1 MLDTPLPSKIK
12 SLLDLIR
19 FNQPIGFFLLMWP
32 CWFGLASLQINQFNL
47 LKWYIF
53 FLFGS
58 FFMRSAGCIIN
69 DIVDIKID
77 KDVTRTSQRPLVTKK
92 ISIMEAIILLIV
104 LLLFSLLILLQFNT
118 KTIILTLFS
127 VPLIIIYPT
136 MKRFT
141 HWPQLALGIIFNWGV
156 LIVSMQFNNYL
167 SISFIILYI
176 GCIFWTLA
184 YDTIYAYQDREDDI
198 KNNIKSTAVLFNQY
212 GKNIILGFYTV
223 FLIIIG
229 FVGFQNTSSITS
241 IFIIILFLFAM
252 IYFFNKW
259 DTKSKK
265 SSNYFFRINNFF
277 GLLCFIYLLIF

>member
-1 MLDTPLPSKIK
+1 MLDTSLPSKIK
-12 SLLDLIR
+12 SFLDLIR
-19 FNQPIGFFLLMWP
+19 FNRPTGFTLLMWP
-32 CWFGLASLQINQFNL
+32 CWFGLASLSINQLTL
-47 LKWYIF
+47 LKWYIL

-58 FFMRSAGCIIN
+58 FLMRSAGCIIN
-69 DIVDIKID
+69 DIIDINLD
-77 KDVTRTSQRPLVTKK
+77 KDIERTSQRPLVTKK
-92 ISIMEAIILLIV
+92 ISIIEAIILLIV

-118 KTIILTLFS
+118 KTIILALLS
-127 VPLIIIYPT
+127 VPLIIIYPI
-136 MKRFT
+136 MKRIT
-141 HWPQLALGIIFNWGV
+141 YWPQLALGIIFNWGV
-156 LIVSMQFNNYL
+156 LIVSMQFNNYI

-198 KNNIKSTAVLFNQY
+198 KNNIKSTAVLFNQH
-212 GKNIILGFYTV
+212 GKYFILGFYTV

-229 FVGFQNTSSITS
+229 SIGFQNSDSITS

-259 DTKSKK
+259 DIKSKK

-277 GLLCFIYLLIF
+277 GLLCFIYLFIF